1 MDGKSERSKLI
12 KFLKRNWRREK
23 EGAQTYRELA
33 ARERDENRKR
43 VLSQLAEGEE
53 RHAER
58 WARRL
63 RELGSEPPPEP
74 SGFRE
79 RFRRWVVARL
89 GTEAALRRIEV
100 EEERDI
106 AAYHAQVEALR
117 SPQDVEALQ
126 EVKAEEERHAR
137 VLRAAAAPVGP
148 QSALEA
154 ILKREKWHVTAGGW
168 IGQAIYGANDGLGA
182 VFGIVS
188 GVAGY
193 TGGSHLVV
201 VSGLA
206 GMLASALSMGSGAY
220 LATKSERE
228 VYEAEMERER
238 REIEQDPEEEQH
250 EMELFYQLKGF
261 TPEEAG
267 LLARRLIQTPEQF
280 LKTMAHEE
288 LGLSEAAFPNPLR
301 AALTATWA
309 TAFGAFIPII
319 PFFFAE
325 GMPAVIASFVISTV
339 AHFTIGAAKV
349 IVTGRSWVK
358 SGTEMTVVGL
368 AEAGITYGLGVLLAP
383 PVH

>member
-43 VLSQLAEGEE
+43 VLLQLAEGEE

-288 LGLSEAAFPNPLR
+288 LGLSEASFPNPLR